1 MPSGQRVGFV
11 GAGAIGLPMAIRVA
25 GAGHDVSVLDPSPE
39 RRALASAAGMAATG
53 SMDALAGCDVTVVIV
68 ATAAQLE
75 AATSGPDGVLDR
87 LRAGSTCVV
96 MSTVGP
102 RAVGASAR
110 AASERSVRLLD
121 VPVTGGVSGA
131 ERGELILFASGDAST
146 LDEISDVLAPMGR
159 VVRCGDEVGAG
170 QSMKVVN
177 QLLAS
182 VHLAAA
188 AEALAFAA
196 ALGLDRQAVLDS
208 MGAGAG
214 GSWMLADRGPR
225 MLEGPEAE
233 VTSAVDLFVKD
244 SGLVTEAAEDA
255 GFEAPLARAAREA
268 FKRAAEL
275 GFGRADDSQVIQA
288 YGSRRR

>member
-1 MPSGQRVGFV
+1 
-11 GAGAIGLPMAIRVA
+11 MATRVA
-25 GAGHDVSVLDPSPE
+25 GAGHDVAVVEPSPE
-39 RRALASAAGMAATG
+39 RRALAAAAGLAAGEQMA
-53 SMDALAGCDVTVVIV
+53 ALAGRDVAVVIV

-75 AATSGPDGVLDR
+75 EATSGPGGALQH

-102 RAVGASAR
+102 RAVEATAEAASA
-110 AASERSVRLLD
+110 RSVRLLD

-131 ERGELILFASGDAST
+131 ERGELILFASGDAT
-146 LDEISDVLAPMGR
+146 ILDEAADVLAPMGR
-159 VVRCGDEVGAG
+159 IVRCGDEVGAG

-196 ALGLDRQAVLDS
+196 ALGLNREAVLE
-208 MGAGAG
+208 GIRGGAG
-214 GSWMLADRGPR
+214 GSWMLSDRGPR

-233 VTSAVDLFVKD
+233 VTSAVDVFVKD
-244 SGLVTEAAEDA
+244 SGLVTEAAADA

-268 FKRAAEL
+268 FERAAEL

-288 YGSRRR
+288 YGSPTSFVSRAGP